1 MLESPYLLAVKQNY
15 KRDKMRQIKNKR
27 INDFRIESNRTLKSP
42 HWAGGD
48 SATATNEIMV
58 HDRSLAVAMA
68 AKTRTVPCG
77 GEIRVVHTPT
87 GEVIFRKLND
97 CGCVRHG

>member
-1 MLESPYLLAVKQNY
+1 
-15 KRDKMRQIKNKR
+15 MRQIKHHNR
-27 INDFRIESNRTLKSP
+27 GEFRIESNRTLRNP
-42 HWAGGD
+42 HWAAG
-48 SATATNEIMV
+48 ATTESTEMLV

-87 GEVIFRKLND
+87 GEVIFRKHND
-97 CGCVRHG
+97 CGCARHG

>member
-1 MLESPYLLAVKQNY
+1 
-15 KRDKMRQIKNKR
+15 
-27 INDFRIESNRTLKSP
+27 
-42 HWAGGD
+42 
-48 SATATNEIMV
+48 MV

-87 GEVIFRKLND
+87 GEVIFRKLNE
-97 CGCVRHG
+97 CGCAIWF

>member
-1 MLESPYLLAVKQNY
+1 
-15 KRDKMRQIKNKR
+15 MRQIKHHNR
-27 INDFRIESNRTLKSP
+27 GEFRIESNRTLRNP
-42 HWAGGD
+42 HWAVSTGTT
-48 SATATNEIMV
+48 SESNEMLV

-87 GEVIFRKLND
+87 GEVIFRKDND
-97 CGCVRHG
+97 CWHG

>member
-1 MLESPYLLAVKQNY
+1 
-15 KRDKMRQIKNKR
+15 MRQIRNKKTS
-27 INDFRIESNRTLKSP
+27 DFRIESNLALKSP
-42 HWAGGD
+42 HWALPG
-48 SATATNEIMV
+48 TNEVTASNQILV

-77 GEIRVVHTPT
+77 GEIRVVHMPT

-97 CGCVRHG
+97 CGCAGHG

>member
-1 MLESPYLLAVKQNY
+1 
-15 KRDKMRQIKNKR
+15 MRQIRNKKTS
-27 INDFRIESNRTLKSP
+27 DFRIESNRTLKSP
-42 HWAGGD
+42 HWALPG
-48 SATATNEIMV
+48 TNEVTASNQILV

-77 GEIRVVHTPT
+77 GEIRVVHMPT

-97 CGCVRHG
+97 CGCAGHG